1 MTPTAQH
8 VRRWLAELADLATL
22 LPTALITR
30 SPDDTQRRTAPGSRP
45 PVRLDVIQ
53 LLNNTL
59 AQDVAAGRAEW
70 MDPDRAGLL
79 PYLWT
84 WCRDIEADALDA
96 GLAPDDL
103 PDTVAGCCSWLA
115 TWLDFA
121 QTLPQWDELVWGI
134 ERCWRNTRAATRGV
148 RDDDP
153 PRHARCNRCH
163 IGTLTPSGDVWTC
176 TDCARIISITAVS
189 LPDAARLTGI
199 PLRTLQAWA
208 ARSLLDRGVADPD
221 DQRRT
226 LYDLGTIR
234 RVAAEAQLRSS

>member
-1 MTPTAQH
+1 MTTPTTREQ
-8 VRRWLAELADLATL
+8 LTELADLAAL
-22 LPTALITR
+22 LPVALITR
-30 SPDDTQRRTAPGSRP
+30 LPDDSGRRDAPRSKP
-45 PVRLDVIQ
+45 PARLDVIQ
-53 LLNNTL
+53 LLDRRL
-59 AQDVAAGRAEW
+59 DQDVAAGRAEW
-70 MDPDRAGLL
+70 VDPDRAGLL

-96 GLAPDDL
+96 GHHPDDL
-103 PDTVAGCCSWLA
+103 PDTVAGCCAWLT
-115 TWLDFA
+115 TWLNFA
-121 QTLPQWDELVWGI
+121 QTLPQWDELVLGI
-134 ERCWRNTRAATRGV
+134 DRCWRNTRAATRGV

>member
-1 MTPTAQH
+1 
-8 VRRWLAELADLATL
+8 V
-22 LPTALITR
+22 
-30 SPDDTQRRTAPGSRP
+30 
-45 PVRLDVIQ
+45 
-53 LLNNTL
+53 
-59 AQDVAAGRAEW
+59 
-70 MDPDRAGLL
+70 DPDRAGLL

-134 ERCWRNTRAATRGV
+134 DRCWRNTRAATRGV